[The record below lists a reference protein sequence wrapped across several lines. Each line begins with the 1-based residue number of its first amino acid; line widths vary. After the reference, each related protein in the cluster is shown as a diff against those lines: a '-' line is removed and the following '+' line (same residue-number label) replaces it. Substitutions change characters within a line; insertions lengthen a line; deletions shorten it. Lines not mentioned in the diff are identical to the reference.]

1 MKLSQLAAKPQLIK
15 LEITD
20 EAIVAEYGVGEPIE
34 FWTWDRQPMDAFLKL
49 ATNANKD
56 MSVLSE
62 MIKTMVLDEDGS
74 QVIQDGLTFPRDVL
88 LAVMNKI
95 VETVGK

>member
-1 MKLSQLAAKPQLIK
+1 MKLKDLAAKPQLVK
-15 LEITD
+15 ITID
-20 EAIVAEYGVGEPIE
+20 SEDIVTEYGEPLE

>member
-1 MKLSQLAAKPQLIK
+1 MKLKDLAATPQLVK
-15 LEITD
+15 ITID
-20 EAIVAEYGVGEPIE
+20 SEDIVKAYGEPLE

>member
-1 MKLSQLAAKPQLIK
+1 MKLKDLAAKPQLVK
-15 LEITD
+15 ITID
-20 EAIVAEYGVGEPIE
+20 SEDIVKAYGEPLE